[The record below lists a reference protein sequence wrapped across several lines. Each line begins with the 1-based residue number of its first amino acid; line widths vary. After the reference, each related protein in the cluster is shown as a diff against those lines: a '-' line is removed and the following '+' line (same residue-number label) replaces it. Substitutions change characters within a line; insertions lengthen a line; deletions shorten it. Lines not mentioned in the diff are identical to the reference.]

1 MTSKFNK
8 TFELD
13 NVSIGG
19 SSRCVIIA
27 EAGVAHFGKLETA
40 FRLVDLAVDGGADI
54 FKMQHF
60 YPEKLVS
67 SRDQQWFSRMSN
79 RAIPDDWVL
88 QIKKRCEKRGIPFLC
103 TAHDRKAL
111 DFLDSQVGVSAFK
124 IGSGEIEN
132 WEFIAEVLSRGKPVI
147 LSTGMY
153 TRNDVLHVIGL
164 AEHSGQSD
172 LALLH
177 CVTSYPTDP
186 SDVNLRAM
194 DWLRTVFSGP
204 IGYSDHTVGHEIP
217 IAAVARGAQIIEK
230 HITID
235 FGIPDAQDWKVS
247 CGPDDFADFV
257 ESVRNAERA
266 IGSDN
271 KKVSDEELVARKW
284 ARKSITA
291 IRDLSE
297 GELLTRDSI
306 EMLRPGD
313 GLSPANLTWALGR
326 SLVRDIREGQAL
338 QLEDF
343 AE

>member
-1 MTSKFNK
+1 MTHEFNK
-8 TFELD
+8 SFELE
-13 NVSIGG
+13 NISIGG
-19 SSRCVIIA
+19 SSGCVIIA

-67 SRDQQWFSRMSN
+67 SRDQQWFSRMSK

-88 QIKKRCEKRGIPFLC
+88 QIRKRCEKRGIPFLC

-153 TRNDVLHVIGL
+153 TRNDVLHVIRL
-164 AEHSGQSD
+164 AEHLGQSD

-177 CVTSYPTDP
+177 CVTSYPTNP

-194 DWLRTVFSGP
+194 DWLRTIFTGP
-204 IGYSDHTVGHEIP
+204 VGYSDHTTGHEIP
-217 IAAVARGAQIIEK
+217 IAAAARGAQIIEK

-235 FGIPDAQDWKVS
+235 FGVPDAQDWKVS
-247 CGPDDFADFV
+247 CGPDDFANFV
-257 ESVRNAERA
+257 ESVRNAEKA
-266 IGSDN
+266 IGSDI
-271 KKVSDEELVARKW
+271 KKVSDEELIARKW

-291 IRDLSE
+291 IRDLSK

-313 GLSPANLTWALGR
+313 GLSPVNLTWVLGR

-338 QLEDF
+338 QIEDF
-343 AE
+343 AD